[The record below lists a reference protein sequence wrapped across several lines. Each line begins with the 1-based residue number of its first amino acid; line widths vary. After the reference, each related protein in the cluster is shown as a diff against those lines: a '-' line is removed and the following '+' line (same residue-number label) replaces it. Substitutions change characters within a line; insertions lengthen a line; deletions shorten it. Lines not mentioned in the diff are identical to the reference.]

1 MKAYIHDLNAMYR
14 SCPALYA
21 MDGNSDGFEWI
32 QFTNYDENIVAFL
45 RKTEKMEETLLIVC
59 NFSPVSYDSYQVV
72 CLLLESIKRFLTV
85 IMENMVVWV
94 L

>member
-32 QFTNYDENIVAFL
+32 QFTNYDEKYCCFS
-45 RKTEKMEETLLIVC
+45 EK
-59 NFSPVSYDSYQVV
+59 NGKNGRDASYS
-72 CLLLESIKRFLTV
+72 
-85 IMENMVVWV
+85 M
-94 L
+94 